1 LQLPGVG
8 RSARR
13 FTVHGSSVC
22 ALVHGMEVTPEV
34 DQPEAPAAQ
43 SINRDGDSKMSAAFS
58 DTDEILFVSLPSL
71 ACPLL

>member
-1 LQLPGVG
+1 
-8 RSARR
+8 
-13 FTVHGSSVC
+13 
-22 ALVHGMEVTPEV
+22 MEVTPEV